1 MKNQQKL
8 NIVALIV
15 LSVAKAT
22 EAIKLYMFQEQVEDY
37 WKCK

>member
-1 MKNQQKL
+1 MKNHQKL
-8 NIVALIV
+8 NIVALCY
-15 LSVAKAT
+15 LVAEAT